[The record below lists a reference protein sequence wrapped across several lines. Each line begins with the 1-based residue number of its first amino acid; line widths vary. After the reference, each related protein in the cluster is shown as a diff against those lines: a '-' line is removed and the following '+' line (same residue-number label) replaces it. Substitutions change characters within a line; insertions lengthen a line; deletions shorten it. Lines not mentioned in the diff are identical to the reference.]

1 MIMNDLTLYQISND
15 YREAVEKLS
24 DMDLPP
30 EAVNDTLEGLK
41 GDLTTKAT
49 NVAMFTRN
57 LDSLAEQ
64 IKQAEQAMAHR
75 RKVLENRAEAVR
87 NYIKTCMESAGIS
100 KIECPL
106 FKMSIKKNPARVI
119 VDNADAIPGGY
130 MRIPEPPPLEPDKK
144 AIAEL
149 LKKGETVT
157 WAHLES
163 GTRLEIK

>member
-1 MIMNDLTLYQISND
+1 MNDLTLYQISND

-49 NVAMFTRN
+49 NVAMFTLN

-64 IKQAEQAMAHR
+64 IRQAELTMAHR

-106 FKMSIKKNPARVI
+106 FKMSIKKNPPSVEI
-119 VDNADAIPGGY
+119 YDESQIPQDL
-130 MRIPEPPPLEPDKK
+130 MRSPPPPPKVPDKK
-144 AIAEL
+144 LIAERL
-149 LKKGETVT
+149 SKGEVVGGTR
-157 WAHLES
+157 LMNK
-163 GTRLEIK
+163 TRLEIK